1 MKTTTTWGIAGAAV
15 FCTSFV
21 LWLVLNL
28 SLGNKQVD
36 STFAPLYAVRDAQF
50 PRSVS
55 ATLARE
61 LTPGNAVNELV
72 NGEQIFPAMS
82 AAIRSAQR
90 TITFETYIYWSGS
103 VGREFAQLL
112 AERARNG
119 VKVHVLLDWIGGQ
132 LDDKQLEH
140 MRAQGV
146 EIRRYNAPRWYNLHR
161 LNNRTHRKLLVVDGT
176 VGFIGGAGIADVW
189 RGSAQSP
196 GHWRDTH
203 FRALGPVVTQLQAA
217 FTDNWLQATGEV
229 LHGDDYFPP
238 TRVHGTAAAH
248 VFTSAPGGGSESM
261 QLMYLMSITAAAHSI
276 DLAASYFLPDE
287 VAVNAIVA
295 ALQRGVRVR
304 IILPGP
310 HMDQPL
316 VRRASRALWGKLLLA
331 GAQIHEYQPTMFH
344 CKLLVVDGL
353 WVSVGSTNFDNRSFS
368 INDEANMNVYDAAF
382 AARQVAIFE
391 QDLKSSRRVTHAD
404 WERRPGTEQV
414 LDSLASLLRSQL

>member
-1 MKTTTTWGIAGAAV
+1 MKATQAWGIVVAAT
-15 FCTSFV
+15 FLTCFV
-21 LWLVLNL
+21 LWVVLNL

-36 STFAPLYAVRDAQF
+36 SAFAPLYSVRDAEF
-50 PRSVS
+50 PRSVG

-61 LTPGNAVNELV
+61 LVPGNTVEELV
-72 NGEQIFPAMS
+72 NGDQIFPAMS

-103 VGREFAQLL
+103 VGREFSQLL

-132 LDDKQLEH
+132 LDESLLEH
-140 MRAQGV
+140 MEAHGV
-146 EIRRYNAPRWYNLHR
+146 EVRRYNSPRWYNLHR
-161 LNNRTHRKLLVVDGT
+161 LNNRTHRKLLVVDGK

-189 RGSAQSP
+189 RGSAQSAE
-196 GHWRDTH
+196 HWRDTH
-203 FRALGPVVTQLQAA
+203 YRALGPVVTQLQAA
-217 FTDNWLQATGEV
+217 FTDNWLQSTGEV

-238 TRVHGTAAAH
+238 TRADGTAAAH

-261 QLMYLMSITAAAHSI
+261 QLMYLMSITAAARSI
-276 DLAASYFLPDE
+276 DLAASYFLPDD
-287 VAVNAIVA
+287 VAVDAIVA

-316 VRRASRALWGKLLLA
+316 VRRASRALWGRLLLA

-344 CKLLVVDGL
+344 CKLLVVDGM

-382 AARQVAIFE
+382 AARQTAVFE
-391 QDLKSSRRVTHAD
+391 RDLHQSRRVTYLE
-404 WERRPGTEQV
+404 WERRPWTDRL
-414 LDSLASLLRSQL
+414 LDALASSLRSQL